1 MSKKRI
7 DEKLANKTKHAAPNA
22 TRGKN
27 AGGQTNGQFERD
39 EKHGGGRGQFSGAG
53 DPPRMTK

>member
-1 MSKKRI
+1 MSKKKFE
-7 DEKLANKTKHAAPNA
+7 DKLARKAKNVMQQP

-27 AGGQTNGQFERD
+27 AGAQTNGQFERD
-39 EKHGGGRGQFSGAG
+39 DKHGTGQFSGAG